1 MPVDVVILLL
11 QLAALRQRF
20 FLPER
25 EPSDFEFKSKTSLL
39 ISLNANPSQGGALA
53 SLLKPFR

>member
-11 QLAALRQRF
+11 QLAALRQR

-53 SLLKPFR
+53 SLLKRFS